1 MRIEGQPGESMATA
15 YLWLTPEEAKELM
28 DTLGQLLRDG
38 DYDAHH
44 HISSAAP
51 DRANGDARPR
61 IGDGGSAWTVREKS
75 ARANA
80 TQGGAFHLALPVG
93 TRA

>member
-1 MRIEGQPGESMATA
+1 MPIEGQPGESMATA

-44 HISSAAP
+44 I
-51 DRANGDARPR
+51 
-61 IGDGGSAWTVREKS
+61 
-75 ARANA
+75 
-80 TQGGAFHLALPVG
+80 
-93 TRA
+93 